1 MSTTH
6 RELFVKFLEA
16 DEEDLLEGKREVM
29 GDLRKTERRRIA
41 AEEEVQGELLAGGDA
56 GDERAAVAR
65 KRGRDHIVR
74 LRGVLGQRIKRR
86 SGRRNGAHGRRI
98 RDRRDKAQHQL
109 GGLPRLARR
118 KEIAQLRAMRTRT
131 RRILVA
137 AHDQIVY
144 CQPDPGNRFLHH
156 QLVIPFR

>member
-1 MSTTH
+1 MK
-6 RELFVKFLEA
+6 LLEA

-29 GDLRKTERRRIA
+29 GDLRKAERRRIA

-74 LRGVLGQRIKRR
+74 ALGVSGKCFERR
-86 SGRRNGAHGRRI
+86 TGHDNRRHGRCLGE
-98 RDRRDKAQHQL
+98 RRDEVQHKL
-109 GGLPRLARR
+109 HRLSRLTR
-118 KEIAQLRAMRTRT
+118 DEEIAHLLAIMLRT
-131 RRILVA
+131 RRDLVA
-137 AHDQIVY
+137 ARNQPVH
-144 CQPDPGNRFLHH
+144 CQSDPGHRFLHH

>member
-1 MSTTH
+1 MK
-6 RELFVKFLEA
+6 LLEA

-56 GDERAAVAR
+56 GDECAAVAR

-98 RDRRDKAQHQL
+98 RDRLYEVKAEL
-109 GGLPRLARR
+109 RRLAILIRR
-118 KEIAQLRAMRTRT
+118 EEIAQLRAMRPRT

>member
-1 MSTTH
+1 MK
-6 RELFVKFLEA
+6 LLEA

-29 GDLRKTERRRIA
+29 GDLRKAERRRIA
-41 AEEEVQGELLAGGDA
+41 AEEEVEDELLAGGDA

-74 LRGVLGQRIKRR
+74 LRGVLGQRIKRG
-86 SGRRNGAHGRRI
+86 SGRDNRRHGRCLGE
-98 RDRRDKAQHQL
+98 RRDEVQHKL
-109 GGLPRLARR
+109 YRLPHLTRDE
-118 KEIAQLRAMRTRT
+118 EIAQLRAMRPRT

-137 AHDQIVY
+137 AHDQIVH
-144 CQPDPGNRFLHH
+144 CQPNPGHRFLHH

>member
-1 MSTTH
+1 MK
-6 RELFVKFLEA
+6 LLEA

-29 GDLRKTERRRIA
+29 GDLRKAERRRIA

-74 LRGVLGQRIKRR
+74 LRGVIGKGLKRG
-86 SGRRNGAHGRRI
+86 SGRDNRRHGRRI
-98 RDRRDKAQHQL
+98 HDRRDKAQHQL

-118 KEIAQLRAMRTRT
+118 KEIAQLRAMRPRT

-144 CQPDPGNRFLHH
+144 CQPDPGHRFLHH